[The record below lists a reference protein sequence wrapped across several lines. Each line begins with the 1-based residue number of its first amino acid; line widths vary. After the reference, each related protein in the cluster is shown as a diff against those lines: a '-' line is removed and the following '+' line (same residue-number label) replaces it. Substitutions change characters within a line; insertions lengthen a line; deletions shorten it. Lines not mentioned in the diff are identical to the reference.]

1 MTTLQDL
8 APETTASIRPKAS
21 GTSSPWRRQS
31 GLTVVS
37 SHPQL
42 IAVLDTNALANACCL
57 QAATGHDSLITRLVA
72 TERVPCFIADHVPGE
87 MDEHLERI
95 SRSQRIDPAEAFR
108 VWRTDVAPLL
118 RVVELPIGEYLRPEI
133 AAIRQPPPGGDPDDW
148 PTLAL
153 AAFLG
158 PAFTVTSDSVFAAL
172 GFANA
177 GYWAEGAKVL
187 HTAGNL
193 EGRYID
199 RLHSTLFAARLM
211 WGGVSAV
218 VHLSRRLPW
227 LVPGLGLATGWL
239 ASTMWAKRDSVRA
252 AGAALWEAME
262 PVVARIGAE
271 LVQYGELRSSMV
283 IVQDPRWRRETLT
296 ERCARYLAR
305 SGDPMTPS
313 ELRDA
318 LGQRS
323 DQRTTAAAIRRAIS
337 RHPSFLRSAG
347 ERYSIGAP
355 ATG

>member
-1 MTTLQDL
+1 M
-8 APETTASIRPKAS
+8 
-21 GTSSPWRRQS
+21 
-31 GLTVVS
+31 S

-42 IAVLDTNALANACCL
+42 VAVVDTNALANACCL

-108 VWRTDVAPLL
+108 VWRTDVSPLL

-133 AAIRQPPPGGDPDDW
+133 AAIRQPPPEGDPDDW

-158 PAFTVTSDSVFAAL
+158 PTSTVTSDSVFADL

-187 HTAGNL
+187 HTAGDL

-199 RLHSTLFAARLM
+199 RLHSALFAARLM

-218 VHLSRRLPW
+218 AHLSRRLPW
-227 LVPGLGLATGWL
+227 LAPGLGLAAGWL

-252 AGAALWEAME
+252 TAVAMRGAME
-262 PVVARIGAE
+262 PVAERIGAE

-283 IVQDPRWRRETLT
+283 IVQDPRWRKETLA
-296 ERCARYLAR
+296 ERCARHLAR

-318 LGQRS
+318 LRQRPN
-323 DQRTTAAAIRRAIS
+323 QPATAAAIRRAIAG
-337 RHPSFLRSAG
+337 HPSFRRSAG

-355 ATG
+355 ATA